1 MNTTM
6 ASFDGTNGT
15 ADMDLF
21 SLLTG
26 KSITESSSSKSSFP
40 NVSKPCQ
47 NMRAPEKSTMA
58 LPSVELIMKDSMKMT
73 NKSTLPSASPLLPS
87 AETIFEDVM
96 TILNKRPSAPTELF
110 SSANPMDDA
119 MKLISCHEET
129 PTAEEDSNDAAF
141 QDTIFQD
148 VTGEPAELSSAPTT
162 LSSPTNLM
170 DDAMKLISH
179 YETTRN
185 LEENSTSEATQADE
199 ALSSNIMATLEP
211 TPIETQGISSGYY
224 TIGSLP
230 STITDF
236 CDDYITVLS
245 IVKAPQKNDEANA
258 SFPQLK
264 TTSLI
269 EDPNIH
275 PYQNERWTE
284 RYSDLLDYYH
294 IHGHFNVP
302 YKQNPSLFQW
312 VKRQRHQYK
321 LRQQGHHSNLTAE
334 RIEMLRKVGFVWDSH
349 RASWEEKFEELK
361 EFKANNGHCFVP
373 CLYNGSTKLSTWI
386 KRQRRQYRNFISKQS
401 STLDEERIRRME
413 DLGFAWDYYNA
424 KDRSN

>member
-26 KSITESSSSKSSFP
+26 KSITESSSTKSSFP

-47 NMRAPEKSTMA
+47 NMRAPETSTMA

-73 NKSTLPSASPLLPS
+73 NKSTLPSASPFLPS

-119 MKLISCHEET
+119 MKLISCYEET
-129 PTAEEDSNDAAF
+129 PTEEEDSNDAAF

-148 VTGEPAELSSAPTT
+148 VNGEPAELSSAPTT

-185 LEENSTSEATQADE
+185 PEENSTSEATQADE
-199 ALSSNIMATLEP
+199 ALSSNIMSTLEP

-245 IVKAPQKNDEANA
+245 IVKAPQ
-258 SFPQLK
+258 Q
-264 TTSLI
+264 TTI
-269 EDPNIH
+269 DN
-275 PYQNERWTE
+275 
-284 RYSDLLDYYH
+284 
-294 IHGHFNVP
+294 
-302 YKQNPSLFQW
+302 
-312 VKRQRHQYK
+312 
-321 LRQQGHHSNLTAE
+321 
-334 RIEMLRKVGFVWDSH
+334 KV
-349 RASWEEKFEELK
+349 
-361 EFKANNGHCFVP
+361 
-373 CLYNGSTKLSTWI
+373 
-386 KRQRRQYRNFISKQS
+386 
-401 STLDEERIRRME
+401 
-413 DLGFAWDYYNA
+413 
-424 KDRSN
+424 